1 MVDPKSTAKLET
13 EAAADD
19 ISAQIA
25 NLRADLAKL
34 TESVS
39 ALGSGAKNLAAEE
52 ANLIVER
59 AREREREA
67 ALFMLAA
74 TAGIAYVL
82 GLLARR

>member
-13 EAAADD
+13 EAAAED

-34 TESVS
+34 TESVA
-39 ALGSGAKNLAAEE
+39 ALGSGAKNLATEE
-52 ANLIVER
+52 ANLLVER
-59 AREREREA
+59 ARERVREEP
-67 ALFMLAA
+67 LFMLAA
-74 TAGIAYVL
+74 TAGIAYVF